1 MQFLISLFTSGG
13 KINPIAILL
22 LIAVTF
28 YGFDEWLDYRDKLS
42 LARQCD
48 VIQGASRQRL
58 ETLNEA
64 RNEQQ
69 QANDSINNNTF
80 DDWLDRVQRED

>member
-58 ETLNEA
+58 DTLNEV

-69 QANDSINNNTF
+69 QANKLIDSDGYDSF
-80 DDWLDRVQRED
+80 LDKLQHDN